1 MSVGVQ
7 QMVRPR
13 AAGVAFTLNPLD
25 GDRSQIA
32 IDASWGFGEAVV
44 SGEVTPDNFLVDKV
58 MGTIGRR
65 TISAKTLEYRLTAQD
80 TVTAVEVEADRQSR
94 PCLTDDEIAAVA
106 RLARRAEKH
115 YRCPQDVE
123 WAIDE
128 VSGDVLLL
136 QSRPE
141 TVWSRRPKAA
151 SCNADPITSMVQ
163 TLLKPSHSTP
173 EAPAANPALTLI
185 RRPWWPAAARS
196 RRNIMA
202 DRFPSPFEM
211 PTPPGA
217 EGWQDLYAYSSVFSE
232 DRREYEESAFW
243 FMDGVHSPE
252 AIPPWDATI
261 VEYALIALSQYNTRH
276 YVIPPARGVDIRFL
290 NGYMYLSPVG
300 VTDPEEIGARVP
312 EFAERAG
319 YYFQN
324 WDRLYA
330 AWLPK
335 VRELIGELEAISFT
349 PLPERED
356 MAVLTEGRGT
366 GSALDLLSTYHR
378 LVDLTLKLWQY
389 HFEFLNLGYAAYL
402 DFFGACKQ
410 LFPSI
415 PDQAIAKMV
424 AGIEVDLFRPD
435 EEIKKLAQLAVEL
448 GIADRFAGHAP
459 AEEVLAGLRGD
470 PQGDKWLAAWEEAKQ
485 PWFNFSA
492 GTAFYHSD
500 KVWLEHLDIPLGFL
514 RTYIAKVQRG
524 ETLERPMQAI
534 IAERDRIVEEYADL
548 IDSDEDRA
556 TFQAKLGLARTVFP
570 YVENHNF
577 YVEHWAHSVVWRKMR
592 DLGPGP
598 GLRGVLRRRR

>member
-1 MSVGVQ
+1 
-7 QMVRPR
+7 
-13 AAGVAFTLNPLD
+13 
-25 GDRSQIA
+25 
-32 IDASWGFGEAVV
+32 
-44 SGEVTPDNFLVDKV
+44 
-58 MGTIGRR
+58 
-65 TISAKTLEYRLTAQD
+65 
-80 TVTAVEVEADRQSR
+80 
-94 PCLTDDEIAAVA
+94 
-106 RLARRAEKH
+106 
-115 YRCPQDVE
+115 
-123 WAIDE
+123 
-128 VSGDVLLL
+128 
-136 QSRPE
+136 
-141 TVWSRRPKAA
+141 
-151 SCNADPITSMVQ
+151 
-163 TLLKPSHSTP
+163 
-173 EAPAANPALTLI
+173 
-185 RRPWWPAAARS
+185 
-196 RRNIMA
+196 MA

-243 FMDGVHSPE
+243 FMDGVHTPE
-252 AIPPWDATI
+252 VVPPWDATI
-261 VEYALIALSQYNTRH
+261 MEYAIIALSQYNTRH
-276 YVIPPARGVDIRFL
+276 YVIPPALGVDLRYL

-335 VRELIGELEAISFT
+335 VRALIEELESISFS
-349 PLPERED
+349 PLPDRED
-356 MAVLTEGRGT
+356 MAVITEGRGE
-366 GSALDLLSTYHR
+366 GSGLHLLTTYHR
-378 LVDLTLKLWQY
+378 LVDLTLKLWNY
-389 HFEFLNLGYAAYL
+389 HFEFLNLGYVAYL
-402 DFFGACKQ
+402 DFFGCCQQ

-424 AGIEVDLFRPD
+424 AGIQVDLFQPD
-435 EEIKKLAQLAVEL
+435 EELKKLAHLAVEL
-448 GIADRFAGHAP
+448 GLADRFSGSTPAAS

-492 GTAFYHSD
+492 GSGFYHTD
-500 KVWLEHLDIPLGFL
+500 KVWLENPDIPLGFL

-524 ETLERPMQAI
+524 ETLERPMEAV
-534 IAERDRIVEEYADL
+534 IAERDRIVAEYTDL

-577 YVEHWAHSVVWRKMR
+577 YVEHWAHSVIWRKMR
-592 DLGPGP
+592 DLGRLLVEAEFFTDPEDVFLLSRHEVSEVLFDLYHGWAVGVPSRGP
-598 GLRGVLRRRR
+598 KYWPREMARRNGIMNALRRWSPPPALGVPPETITEPFTVMLWGITSDSVRQWLGGAQADGGLSGFAASPGVAEGPARVIMGADGISELRDGEVLVAPLTAPSWAPVFGKIAATVTDVGGIMSHAAIVCREYGLPAVTGTAFGTKTIKTGQRVRVDGNAGTVTVID